1 VSAFLTLWR
10 KELMGYFLSPI
21 AYVMAVFFLFVM
33 GVIFFMLA
41 TVLTSGPAGVTA
53 MNLLFGSPFFWMT
66 MFVVVPVL
74 TMRLFADE
82 RRSGTIETLLTAP
95 VSDAAVVLAKFA
107 GAVSFYVFLWLPT
120 VLYVFILKEFSSV
133 MGPVDLGPMLGG
145 YAAALLIGVFYLS
158 VGLLCSAV
166 TSNQIV
172 AAISS
177 FALIIVAFLVG
188 FLEYISRNDAVRHI
202 GTYVSS
208 YSHMMDFSRG
218 AFDTRP
224 VVFYVTCTALCLF
237 ATVKVIES
245 RQWK

>member
-10 KELMGYFLSPI
+10 KELTGYFLSPI
-21 AYVMAVFFLFVM
+21 AYVVTVFFLFVM

-66 MFVVVPVL
+66 MFVVTPVI
-74 TMRLFADE
+74 TMRLFAEE

-120 VLYVFILKEFSSV
+120 ALYAFILREFSSV

-145 YAAALLIGVFYLS
+145 YAAALLIGLFYLS
-158 VGLLCSAV
+158 VGLLCSAA
-166 TSNQIV
+166 TGNQIV

-177 FALIIVAFLVG
+177 FAIIIVTFLAG
-188 FLEYISRNDAVRHI
+188 FLEYVSRNEAVRRAGAYI
-202 GTYVSS
+202 SS
-208 YSHMMDFSRG
+208 YAHMMDFSRG
-218 AFDTRP
+218 ALDTRP
-224 VVFYVTCTALCLF
+224 AVFYLTCTALCLF